1 MSLERDLALLEVL
14 AGPEGRRRGAL
25 GVTRIAAMAGMDK
38 GQVSRALRALESE
51 AVVERDPETLEYR
64 MGWRLAALA
73 AASYP
78 LRILRLARA
87 GMEELSRR
95 YPATVQSV
103 VVPRGERI
111 HPVYIVSATAG
122 LQDSPWKGSGFPAW
136 CMAAGR
142 VLLSDMSV
150 AELKKLYPRGLDL
163 DEGGPNVRVRSVD
176 DLAKRLH
183 EVRDQGFAVSD
194 GEFRRGVTS
203 CAAPIRDYAGRMIAA
218 LNVAETGLDDEA
230 AARRPELGARAREVA
245 RIAGKIS
252 ADLGW
257 TPFPVG

>member
-25 GVTRIAAMAGMDK
+25 GVTRIASMAGMDK

-51 AVVERDPETLEYR
+51 AIVERDPETLEYR

-87 GMEELSRR
+87 GMEELSQRH
-95 YPATVQSV
+95 PATVQSV
-103 VVPRGERI
+103 VVARGERI
-111 HPVYIVSATAG
+111 H
-122 LQDSPWKGSGFPAW
+122 
-136 CMAAGR
+136 
-142 VLLSDMSV
+142 
-150 AELKKLYPRGLDL
+150 
-163 DEGGPNVRVRSVD
+163 
-176 DLAKRLH
+176 LAKRLH

-230 AARRPELGARAREVA
+230 AARRPELVARGREAA
-245 RIAGKIS
+245 RIAGRVS